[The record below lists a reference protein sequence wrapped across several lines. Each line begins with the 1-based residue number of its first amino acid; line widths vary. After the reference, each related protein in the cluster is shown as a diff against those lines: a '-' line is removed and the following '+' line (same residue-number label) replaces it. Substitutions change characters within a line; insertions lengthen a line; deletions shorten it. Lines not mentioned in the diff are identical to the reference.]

1 MTKRPLVYAAV
12 CWAAGNA
19 AACLLTA
26 NRLLVVWAGITLL
39 MVATALMMRIRGQG
53 IKMLVLLWIILTLG
67 GAYFEWNDHRNATAL
82 PAALGQTTSALEEAP
97 VHLEGVVSSTVE
109 RDGDR
114 VDFVMVI
121 QEASLLT
128 GEGADSHE
136 VTDSSEAGSR
146 EASGNK
152 RDSGVAAA
160 AQGEKIAVQVK
171 LQAEEE
177 IAEAAKWKRGD
188 RVKVDGALELPAT
201 ARNFGGFDYRAYLR
215 SRYIHW
221 LLRASGTAAVT
232 AEAPGS
238 FGFRSVLRWSD
249 SVRSGIGKELE
260 RLFPA
265 RDAGYLKGLII
276 GMQDEL
282 DPDTYKQF
290 SRLGLTHILAISGM
304 HVAVYA
310 GVLLYVLTRLRLTKE
325 TALTLTMLFLPLYV
339 LLAGAG
345 PSVIRAGL
353 MSMIALYAARVGIL
367 KDGLHV
373 LCLAGWLMLLWEPY
387 YLLNVSFQLS
397 FLVTLGLIV
406 FVPLAAPLLTR
417 LPRRLGGAVGVTLT
431 AQLVSFPLTIYYFNQ
446 FALLSFAA
454 NFILVPFITFGVL
467 PLGTAALLLS
477 RLWPFM
483 AEQIARLVR
492 LLNTA
497 TFAAV
502 DGIGTYAGMTIW
514 RSPSLL
520 WILLYYGLLYALLL
534 MMKLAAEARKVPGYM
549 AEETV
554 PLEGIG
560 HCAER
565 DSSPALV
572 GIMGTAAARRY
583 RFAAVSFTAGL
594 ALLLY
599 WGYKPQMLSPEG
611 EVSFL
616 DVGQGDSIL
625 ISASGGVHIL
635 VDGGG
640 TLSFGSK
647 EEWRIRRSPY
657 EVGAKTVVPLLRKRG
672 IHHLDAVILTH
683 GDQDHMG
690 GLQAVLEEIPVNAL
704 LFNGTLAD
712 HDNYTKLMTTAV
724 RKGIKLYAVHQG
736 LEWSPSGSERT
747 RLSFLWPKLNS
758 TEEPVLPV
766 VEEQNDYSVVFRLDM
781 SGRSFLFTGDIEK
794 AAEAD
799 LIAAQQASCG
809 SAGTPTCDQASGPV
823 DVLKAPHHG
832 SKTSSSEDWLRYWKP
847 SAAVISVGANNTYG
861 HPGKEVLE
869 RYLAAGLDIFRT
881 DDQGEIQIRI
891 KEGSL
896 SVRHKLISADASP

>member
-1 MTKRPLVYAAV
+1 MLII
-12 CWAAGNA
+12 
-19 AACLLTA
+19 
-26 NRLLVVWAGITLL
+26 NRLLWVWAGITLL
-39 MVATALMMRIRGQG
+39 TAAVALLRRGQG
-53 IKMLVLLWIILTLG
+53 VKLLIFLWFILTLG
-67 GAYFEWNDHRNATAL
+67 GAYFEWNDHRNTTAL
-82 PAALGQTTSALEEAP
+82 PAALGQSASGLEEAP
-97 VHLEGVVSSTVE
+97 VHMEGIVSSTVE

-121 QEASLLT
+121 HDAALLSV
-128 GEGADSHE
+128 EGAVNDEEDTGS
-136 VTDSSEAGSR
+136 TEAGSE
-146 EASGNK
+146 EAG
-152 RDSGVAAA
+152 GAAAA

-177 IAEAAKWKRGD
+177 ISEAAKWKRGD
-188 RVKVDGALELPAT
+188 RVRVDGALELPAT
-201 ARNFGGFDYRAYLR
+201 ARNFDGFDYREYLR
-215 SRYIHW
+215 SRHIHW
-221 LLRASGTAAVT
+221 LLKASGTASVT
-232 AEAPGS
+232 VEAPAG

-249 SVRSGIGKELE
+249 SVRSGIGGELE

-310 GVLLYVLTRLRLTKE
+310 GVLLYVLTRIRLTRE
-325 TALTLTMLFLPLYV
+325 TALTLTMLFLPVYV

-397 FLVTLGLIV
+397 FLVTAGLIV
-406 FVPLAAPLLTR
+406 FVPLAAPLLAR
-417 LPRRLGGAVGVTLT
+417 LPRRPGSAVAVTLT

-446 FALLSFAA
+446 FAMLSFAA

-467 PLGTAALLLS
+467 PLGTASLLLS
-477 RLWPFM
+477 RLWPYL
-483 AEQIARLVR
+483 AEQIAWLVR

-497 TFAAV
+497 TFAVV
-502 DGIGTYAGMTIW
+502 DGIGRYAGMTIW
-514 RSPSLL
+514 RSPSLI
-520 WILLYYGLLYALLL
+520 WIVVYYGLLYALLL
-534 MMKLAAEARKVPGYM
+534 MLKLAAEARKVPGYI
-549 AEETV
+549 AGETV
-554 PLEGIG
+554 PLEGDG
-560 HCAER
+560 HCDAR
-565 DSSPALV
+565 DSSPSPA
-572 GIMGTAAARRY
+572 GIMGTAAVRRY
-583 RFAAVSFTAGL
+583 RITAVLITAGL
-594 ALLLY
+594 SLLLY
-599 WGYKPQMLSPEG
+599 WGYKPEMPSPEG

-625 ISASGGVHIL
+625 ISAPGGVHIL

-647 EEWRIRRSPY
+647 EEWRVRRSPY

-672 IHHLDAVILTH
+672 VHHLDAVILTH

-704 LFNGTLAD
+704 LFNGTLAE
-712 HDNYTKLMTTAV
+712 HDNYTKLMSTAV
-724 RKGIKLYAVHQG
+724 QKGIRLYAVHQG
-736 LEWSPSGSERT
+736 MQWSPSGSEGT
-747 RLSFLWPKLNS
+747 RLSFLWPKLGS
-758 TEEPVLPV
+758 AGEPVLPV
-766 VEEQNDYSVVFRLDM
+766 VEEQNNSSVVFRLEM

-794 AAEAD
+794 AAETEV
-799 LIAAQQASCG
+799 IAAQQSACIP
-809 SAGTPTCDQASGPV
+809 AGTACAQTAAGQV
-823 DVLKAPHHG
+823 DVLKAAHHG
-832 SKTSSSEDWLRYWKP
+832 SKTSSSEAWLQYWKP
-847 SAAVISVGANNTYG
+847 STAVISVGENNTYG

-869 RYLAAGLDIFRT
+869 RYLAAGMDIFRT
-881 DDQGEIQIRI
+881 DEQGEVQI
-891 KEGSL
+891 KVKDGSL
-896 SVRHKLISADASP
+896 SVRHKLISADTSP